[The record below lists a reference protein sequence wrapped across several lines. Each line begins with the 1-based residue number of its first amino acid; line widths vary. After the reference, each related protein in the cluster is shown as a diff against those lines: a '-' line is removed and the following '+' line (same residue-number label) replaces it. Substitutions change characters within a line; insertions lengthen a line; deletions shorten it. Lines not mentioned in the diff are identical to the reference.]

1 MKRKTF
7 TKREVVMFIAFL
19 YKHSGISNFINLGF
33 CDVIL
38 EFFLSQNF
46 EIRKRR
52 WKHCLHSLW
61 FTFSFGLL
69 ISVFSL

>member
-1 MKRKTF
+1 MLI
-7 TKREVVMFIAFL
+7 VFL
-19 YKHSGISNFINLGF
+19 YKHYGISNFISLGF

-38 EFFLSQNF
+38 GIFFYPRRL

-52 WKHCLHSLW
+52 WKHCLRLLW

-69 ISVFSL
+69 ISLFSL